1 MTVPADS
8 PAVPSA
14 RLRADSPDALLAVVP
29 HLLGFQPEFSLV
41 IIGIEQPGG
50 KVKVT
55 LRYDLP
61 DPADASQ
68 AEDIGQHA
76 AAVLQSQRIPAAVV
90 VGYGPDH
97 LVRPVI
103 VAFGEAALDAGI
115 ELRESLRADEGR
127 YWSCT
132 CRDEACCPTE
142 GTPTASAGHPLPDA
156 PADSGGQVLTSRA
169 ALTQS
174 LAPLDGLAA
183 ESMREATTRAEQH
196 ITRVVTKLRRSAQ
209 PGAARP
215 MIAAEG
221 LAAVSEMISLYRAGG
236 TFSTDYQLA
245 WLTVVLEDLRVRD
258 DAWSRMIPEHAPA
271 HLRLWTDVV
280 RRAQPGH
287 VAAAASL
294 LAFTAWQSGNGA
306 LANVA
311 LDRALTDD
319 PGYSMAQLLRQVIT
333 AGAPPSLARLPMTP
347 EEVAGS
353 YDHAD
358 QEKQGT
364 SSDENRQ
371 PADVTP

>member
-8 PAVPSA
+8 PTTPSA
-14 RLRADSPDALLAVVP
+14 RLRASTPSALLAVIP
-29 HLLGFQPEFSLV
+29 HLLGFQPESSLV

-50 KVKVT
+50 KVKIT

-68 AEDIGQHA
+68 AEDVGEHA
-76 AAVLQSQRIPAAVV
+76 AAVLQSQRIPAAVA
-90 VGYGPDH
+90 VGYGPDR
-97 LVRPVI
+97 LVRPVAS
-103 VAFGEAALDAGI
+103 AFAEAALDAGI

-132 CRDEACCPTE
+132 CRDETCCPAE
-142 GTPTASAGHPLPDA
+142 GTPTGTNGHPLPDT
-156 PADSGGQVLTSRA
+156 PADSGEPVLTSRA
-169 ALTQS
+169 ALAQS
-174 LAPLDGLAA
+174 LAPLGGLAA
-183 ESMREATTRAEQH
+183 ESMREAATRAEQH
-196 ITRVVTKLRRSAQ
+196 VTKIVTKLGGSSR
-209 PGAARP
+209 PGAAKRA
-215 MIAAEG
+215 IAAEG
-221 LAAVSEMISLYRAGG
+221 LAAVSEMIALYRGGG

-245 WLTVVLEDLRVRD
+245 WLTVVLKDLRVRD
-258 DAWSRMIPEHAPA
+258 DAWSRMDPEHAPA

-287 VAAAASL
+287 GAPAASL

-311 LDRALTDD
+311 LDRALADD

-333 AGAPPSLARLPMTP
+333 AGAPPSMARLPMTP
-347 EEVAGS
+347 EEVADS
-353 YDHAD
+353 YDRAD

-364 SSDENRQ
+364 SASEDRQ
-371 PADVTP
+371 PAGVTP